1 LFLPGSGQGFSE
13 SLIPCLEWQNPWQ
26 SAAGDLKKDMGI
38 FHVLLCV
45 ATILPLSA
53 GAKTWNGRIEEGF
66 TGTAVSISGAADR
79 LADSDFVVLGE
90 QHDVPAIQNAQAAMI
105 AEISGRRG
113 DRTFS
118 TAWEF
123 LDAKDQPRIQEA
135 FEAFNSGSIDS
146 SEFLV
151 RTQGSARYKNYAPI
165 LEVTRLLGGG
175 FLGVNLSRQDK
186 EPVVRG
192 GLGAALPGTVPSGFG
207 MEFGGYFER
216 FKKAMEGHATPEQI
230 SNYYAAQCLTDDVM
244 AFHLIQSRL
253 GSELR
258 FLVVG
263 GFHSDFGDGVVK
275 RLRLRSGGA
284 RVRTLRF
291 VDASLYTESEL
302 RTVRQDPVYG
312 IVADFI
318 YYLNEPKAL

>member
-1 LFLPGSGQGFSE
+1 
-13 SLIPCLEWQNPWQ
+13 
-26 SAAGDLKKDMGI
+26 MGI
-38 FHVLLCV
+38 FHFLLCV
-45 ATILPLSA
+45 VVILPFSA
-53 GAKTWNGRIEEGF
+53 GAVTWNGRIEEGF
-66 TGTAVSISGAADR
+66 TGTAVTAQGVADR

-90 QHDVPAIQNAQAAMI
+90 QHDVAAIQNAQAAMI

-123 LDAKDQPRIQEA
+123 LDAKEQPRIQEA
-135 FEAFNSGSIDS
+135 FDAFNSGSIDS
-146 SEFLV
+146 NEFLV

-186 EPVVRG
+186 ESVVRG
-192 GLGAALPGTVPSGFG
+192 GLAAALPGTVPTGFG

-216 FKKAMEGHATPEQI
+216 FKKAMEGHATPEQL

-244 AFHLIQSRL
+244 AYHLIQSRPD
-253 GSELR
+253 SELR

-284 RVRTLRF
+284 RVRTIRF

-302 RTVRQDPVYG
+302 RSLRQDPDYG
-312 IVADFI
+312 VLADFI
-318 YYLNEPKAL
+318 YYVNEPKAL